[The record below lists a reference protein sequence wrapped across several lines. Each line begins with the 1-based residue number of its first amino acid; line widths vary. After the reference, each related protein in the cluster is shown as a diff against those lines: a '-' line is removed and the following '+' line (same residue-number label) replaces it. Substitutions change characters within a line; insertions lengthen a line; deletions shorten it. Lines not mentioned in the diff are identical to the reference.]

1 MPDSSSDSVSID
13 VETIYLGGKEHIIH
27 TGSGSVS
34 VIVYGDHEKPALI
47 TYPDL
52 ALNHMSCF
60 QGLFFCPEAASL
72 LLHNFCIYHISPP
85 GHELGAGSI
94 CPEEPVPSVDDLAD
108 QVLEVLNYFGLG
120 AVMCM
125 GVMAGAYILTLFAI
139 KFRERVVGLILVSPL
154 CKGPSWTEWFYNKV
168 MSNLLYYYGMCGLLK
183 ECLLHRYFSKE
194 VRGSAEVPESDIVQ
208 ACRRVSPVIYPVWSM
223 QLTRNPLSALWPD
236 ISRHSSVSPLFQLL
250 DERQSIN
257 VSRFLQAIDRRP
269 DITEGL
275 KTLQCRTLIFVGDS
289 SPFHSEALHMTAKLD
304 RRYSALVEVYAL
316 SYIFTFC
323 NFYAIFNQLA
333 VVYEINCCIY
343 IPALLFIKHL
353 GSFYD
358 TGTSLR
364 INGDRGATARNVDPV
379 RVFPNGVWTIPAK
392 PIHGEPS
399 EPSQPILHRAR
410 ASLPRKHGTET
421 KTDKDPAHAPSTP
434 EHETL
439 IYGSG
444 QNVV

>member
-13 VETIYLGGKEHIIH
+13 VETIYLGGKEHIVH
-27 TGSGSVS
+27 TGCGSVS

-85 GHELGAGSI
+85 GHELGAASI
-94 CPEEPVPSVDDLAD
+94 CPDEPVPSVDDLAD
-108 QVLEVLNYFGLG
+108 QILEVLNYFGLG

-125 GVMAGAYILTLFAI
+125 GVMAGAYVLTLFAL

-168 MSNLLYYYGMCGLLK
+168 MSNLLYYYGTCGLLK

-208 ACRRVSPVIYPVWSM
+208 ACRR
-223 QLTRNPLSALWPD
+223 
-236 ISRHSSVSPLFQLL
+236 LL

-257 VSRFLQAIDRRP
+257 VLRFLEAIDRRP

-304 RRYSALVEVYAL
+304 RRYSALVEVQACGSMVTEEQPHAMLIPLEYFLMGFGLYRPSQFTGSPRSPL
-316 SYIFTFC
+316 SPS
-323 NFYAIFNQLA
+323 
-333 VVYEINCCIY
+333 CIA
-343 IPALLFIKHL
+343 PELLSPESMGLKL
-353 GSFYD
+353 
-358 TGTSLR
+358 
-364 INGDRGATARNVDPV
+364 
-379 RVFPNGVWTIPAK
+379 K
-392 PIHGEPS
+392 PI
-399 EPSQPILHRAR
+399 
-410 ASLPRKHGTET
+410 
-421 KTDKDPAHAPSTP
+421 KTRLTPHQLPSTRR
-434 EHETL
+434 
-439 IYGSG
+439 
-444 QNVV
+444 